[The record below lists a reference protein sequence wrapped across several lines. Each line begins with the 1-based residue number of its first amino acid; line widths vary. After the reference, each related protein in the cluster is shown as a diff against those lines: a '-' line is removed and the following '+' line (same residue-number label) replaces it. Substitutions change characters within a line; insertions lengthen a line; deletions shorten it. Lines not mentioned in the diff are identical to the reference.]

1 MFGNKKSIDLQAKY
15 FLLGITL
22 TTLAVSPF
30 TSFDPFNAIKFAC
43 ISILASSLVVSF
55 THKTTFKKFIKEY
68 KYLSVLL
75 TLFLLQSIF
84 VLFTSP
90 TPLELQLTG
99 ADGRNTGFVLYLSLM
114 IILIYICIKIAP
126 ELLKNLI
133 VVLILTGLI
142 NALYGVF
149 QYFNLDP
156 INWSNP
162 YNPIFGFF
170 GNPNFQSAYMGIA
183 SASAWAVFFL
193 KNNNTI
199 KLILIPYLSL
209 TLFIIIVSDSLQG
222 LIVYVTGFLITGLI
236 YIRNS
241 INYKKYSKYFGIG
254 ILIVGAVT
262 ILDILQ
268 LTPWNSFLYKESV
281 SNRGDLWRAGW
292 NMGINNPIS
301 GVGFDGYGYYYRQYR
316 DQLAI
321 TERGAEITS
330 NSAHN
335 VFLDILTNGGFP
347 LLIIY
352 VLLLA
357 LILKSAINGI
367 RKSTNYNPFFTA
379 LVASWFAYQVQSLI
393 SINQIGIAIWG
404 WVLGGAIIGFEKNMM
419 SEDLS
424 TLASRRSNKIKS
436 YPMVIVAITIGALAS
451 VPTYVADANFRS
463 AIDSKKIEAVLDTAY
478 KWPQSP
484 ERMFQV
490 AQIFRKNNLLDLSA
504 QVAKDSVKKFPMDF
518 RNWELLSTLSNLS
531 ETERENALRKMQEL
545 DPNNLNLEK

>member
-55 THKTTFKKFIKEY
+55 TYKTTFKKFIKEY

-99 ADGRNTGFVLYLSLM
+99 VDGRNTGFVLYLSLM
-114 IILIYICIKIAP
+114 IMLIYICIKIAP

-162 YNPIFGFF
+162 YNPVFGFF

-241 INYKKYSKYFGIG
+241 IDYKKYSKYFGTG

-281 SNRGDLWRAGW
+281 SNRGDLWRAAW
-292 NMGINNPIS
+292 NMGIDNPVS
-301 GVGFDGYGYYYRQYR
+301 GVGFDGYGYFYRQYR

-367 RKSTNYNPFFTA
+367 RKSTKYNPFFTA
-379 LVASWFAYQVQSLI
+379 SVASWVAYQVQSLI
-393 SINQIGIAIWG
+393 SINQIGIAVWG
-404 WVLGGAIIGFEKNMM
+404 WVLGGAIIGFEKNMI
-419 SEDLS
+419 SEGLS
-424 TLASRRSNKIKS
+424 TQATRRSNRVKS
-436 YPMVIVAITIGALAS
+436 YSIVIVAITIGALAS
-451 VPTYVADANFRS
+451 LPTYVADADFRR

-490 AQIFRKNNLLDLSA
+490 AQIFRKNDILDLSA

-545 DPNNLNLEK
+545 DPNNLSLEK

>member
-1 MFGNKKSIDLQAKY
+1 MFRNKKGIDLQAKY
-15 FLLGITL
+15 FLFGITL

-30 TSFDPFNAIKFAC
+30 ISFDPFNAIKFAC

-55 THKTTFKKFIKEY
+55 THKATFKQFIKEY

-99 ADGRNTGFVLYLSLM
+99 VDGRNTGFVLYLSLM

-162 YNPIFGFF
+162 YNPVFGFF

-193 KNNNTI
+193 KNSNII

-241 INYKKYSKYFGIG
+241 TNYKKYSKYFGIG

-281 SNRGDLWRAGW
+281 SNRGDLWRAAW
-292 NMGINNPIS
+292 NIGIDNPVS
-301 GVGFDGYGYYYRQYR
+301 GVGFDGYGYFYRQYR

-321 TERGAEITS
+321 TERGAEISS

-347 LLIIY
+347 LLVIY

-367 RKSTNYNPFFTA
+367 RKSTKYNPFFTA
-379 LVASWFAYQVQSLI
+379 SVASWVAYQVQSLI
-393 SINQIGIAIWG
+393 SINQIGIAVWG
-404 WVLGGAIIGFEKNMM
+404 WVLGGAIIGFEKNMI
-419 SEDLS
+419 SENIDIQVKK
-424 TLASRRSNKIKS
+424 RSNKLKS
-436 YPMVIVAITIGALAS
+436 YPIVIVAITIGALAS
-451 VPTYVADANFRS
+451 VPTYVSDADFRR

-490 AQIFRKNNLLDLSA
+490 AQIFRKNDLLDLSA

-531 ETERENALRKMQEL
+531 ELERENALRKMQEL
-545 DPNNLNLEK
+545 DPNKLNLEK

>member
-1 MFGNKKSIDLQAKY
+1 MFGSQKSIDLQAKY
-15 FLLGITL
+15 FLFGITL

-30 TSFDPFNAIKFAC
+30 TSFDPFNAIKFVC

-55 THKTTFKKFIKEY
+55 THKITFKKFIKEY
-68 KYLSVLL
+68 KYLSMFL
-75 TLFLLQSIF
+75 TFFLLQSIF
-84 VLFTSP
+84 VLLTSP

-99 ADGRNTGFVLYLSLM
+99 VDGRNTGFVLYLSLM
-114 IILIYICIKIAP
+114 IILIFICLKITP

-133 VVLILTGLI
+133 AVLMLTGLI
-142 NALYGVF
+142 NALYGVC

-162 YNPIFGFF
+162 YNPVFGFF

-222 LIVYVTGFLITGLI
+222 LIIYVTGFLITGLI

-241 INYKKYSKYFGIG
+241 TNYKKYTKYFGIG

-281 SNRGDLWRAGW
+281 SNRGDLWRAAW
-292 NMGINNPIS
+292 NMGIDNPVS
-301 GVGFDGYGYYYRQYR
+301 GVGFDGYGYFYRQYR

-321 TERGAEITS
+321 TERGAEISS

-357 LILKSAINGI
+357 LVLKSAINGI
-367 RKSTNYNPFFTA
+367 RKSTKYNPFFTA
-379 LVASWFAYQVQSLI
+379 SVASWVAYQVQSLI
-393 SINQIGIAIWG
+393 SINQIGIAVWG
-404 WVLGGAIIGFEKNMM
+404 WVLGGAIIGFEKNMI
-419 SEDLS
+419 SENIDIQVKK
-424 TLASRRSNKIKS
+424 RSNKLKS
-436 YPMVIVAITIGALAS
+436 YPIAIVAITIGALAS
-451 VPTYVADANFRS
+451 VPTYVSDADFRR

-490 AQIFRKNNLLDLSA
+490 AQIFRKNDLLDLSA

-531 ETERENALRKMQEL
+531 ELERENALRKMQEL
-545 DPNNLNLEK
+545 DPNKLNLEK